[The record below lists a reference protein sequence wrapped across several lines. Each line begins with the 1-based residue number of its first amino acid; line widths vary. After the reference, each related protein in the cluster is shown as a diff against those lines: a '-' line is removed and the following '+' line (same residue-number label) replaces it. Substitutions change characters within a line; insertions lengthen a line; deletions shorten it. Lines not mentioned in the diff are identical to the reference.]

1 MLEWDS
7 RWFSCLL
14 SSAAG
19 GDHDLSSVA
28 DGNNNLPSVA
38 GSDHDLSSVAG
49 VDHVLTSIVGWIW
62 SVLTCW
68 SGIPGGLALFLQI
81 LIFHFFNRSLYPKEE
96 DS

>member
-38 GSDHDLSSVAG
+38 GSDHDLSSVAVVAG
-49 VDHVLTSIVGWIW
+49 VDHVLYSWLDLEGQV
-62 SVLTCW
+62 
-68 SGIPGGLALFLQI
+68 Q
-81 LIFHFFNRSLYPKEE
+81 
-96 DS
+96 